1 MSHDVD
7 QWFADPTCGADWQD
21 MDLVLADVE
30 LLPRLTRY
38 LGEPSAPEFKKVDVV
53 LALLELLEHDC
64 RPEGGAEAE
73 RLAGEIRS
81 TLRQHSA
88 VAERAMPEL
97 GPVKD
102 VVLRSVLGL
111 PIPAEYPPWVIE
123 RAHEEG
129 AWPGSGGGR
138 CG

>member
-1 MSHDVD
+1 MPRARSKAILFRIGTTGLCRGDERMSHDVD

-88 VAERAMPEL
+88 VAERAMPE
-97 GPVKD
+97 
-102 VVLRSVLGL
+102 
-111 PIPAEYPPWVIE
+111 
-123 RAHEEG
+123 
-129 AWPGSGGGR
+129 
-138 CG
+138 